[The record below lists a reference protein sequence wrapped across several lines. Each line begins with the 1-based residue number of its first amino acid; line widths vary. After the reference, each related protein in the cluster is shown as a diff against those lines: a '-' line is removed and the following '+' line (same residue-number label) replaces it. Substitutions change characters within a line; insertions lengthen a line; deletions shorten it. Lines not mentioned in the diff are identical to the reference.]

1 MKKIFPLLI
10 IIAFY
15 NVIVFSNIAMPGFW
29 NTGSGRNFVPFFLDD
44 SIHFG
49 KIQMKKEQITINLYK
64 GYAVVKGDYFMF
76 NPYEEDITMRTGYP
90 VNALF
95 FQDDVHSVHFN
106 ELSEIRLL
114 IDGKPYQV
122 KTLTDYL
129 NSKNEMDDFYSN
141 AKIKNWYNKIESQIN
156 NWYVW
161 ETTFKAKAIT
171 RLTTYYIVNTNN
183 AVLRK
188 GYSIN
193 RSCGFTYI
201 LETGE
206 AWGKNIE
213 EGKIIIH
220 LSDKLTF
227 ADIEGI
233 LPSGIF
239 LTNEENIF
247 SYEFTNLEPNFLN
260 NILIRYS
267 DHNEDFNYEKIL
279 EQKENLYS
287 SIDLIADNEV
297 DTKNFVRFEKSDFT
311 VNTGFF
317 ENPFVWI
324 FSLMILLAGVGIFL
338 LIQLL

>member
-10 IIAFY
+10 ILAFY
-15 NVIVFSNIAMPGFW
+15 NVIVFPNAAMPGFW

-49 KIQMKKEQITINLYK
+49 KIQMKKEQITINLFK

-90 VNALF
+90 VNGLF
-95 FQDDVHSVHFN
+95 FQDDVYSVHFN

-114 IDGKPYQV
+114 IDEKPYQV
-122 KTLTDYL
+122 KTLADYL

-141 AKIKNWYNKIESQIN
+141 AKIKNWYNKIENYIN

-171 RLTTYYIVNTNN
+171 KLTIYYIVNTNN

-188 GYSIN
+188 EYSVN
-193 RSCGFTYI
+193 KSCGFTYI

-213 EGKIIIH
+213 EGKIIIQ
-220 LSDKLTF
+220 LFDDLTVE
-227 ADIEGI
+227 DIEGI
-233 LPSGIF
+233 ITSGIF
-239 LTNEENIF
+239 LTDNKKIF
-247 SYEFTNLEPNFLN
+247 LYEFYNLKPNFMN
-260 NILIRYS
+260 NILIRYGE
-267 DHNEDFNYEKIL
+267 HNEDFNYEKIL
-279 EQKENLYS
+279 EKKAELYS
-287 SIDLIADNEV
+287 AIDLISVKEIN
-297 DTKNFVRFEKSDFT
+297 TKNFIRFEKSDFT
-311 VNTGFF
+311 ISTDFF
-317 ENPFVWI
+317 DNPVVWI
-324 FSLMILLAGVGIFL
+324 FSLMILLTGVGIFL